1 MLKLEQI
8 PAMASLYGV
17 AWTNRTVGLVTAAL
31 FGGAFFGA
39 AKILGVGDW
48 RVAVGLFVA
57 GFTVGYAAWK
67 MSCRIP
73 RNKPG
78 MIGIAL
84 AIKAETPEE
93 HRRVR
98 ADFIQEIATCLGA
111 NGLASPFHVFEI
123 PGYLA
128 PDVNDIESAAEFLAK
143 SRSHLLIWG
152 SIRTRSKTRAQI
164 YCLRLE
170 GAVTHAIIEQQRSQA
185 FARDVR
191 LAIPAKTEISLA
203 NELRGFE
210 STSQS
215 ISHGSQYIVAMAAAI
230 SGDWDLSMS
239 LLLDLQNKLGKPK
252 ASKPQGKPSKKS
264 SDSISE
270 LRKLMPAR
278 IAEVSFARYHSAIFQ
293 WQSNKS
299 DFTPLGRAEES
310 LEIYRKTLGRK
321 ENPGY
326 WTNKAMLD
334 VTLRGDI
341 ESAERLLNRCRPVA
355 IDDPIW
361 RLSLAF
367 VNVLKGNVLEALN
380 LYDAALERDVSS
392 DTLMNIEDYVQ
403 WWLTVHNGPPALY
416 LLSALLNA
424 RGKGDRGLAL
434 ADLTAFEAKSESVDC
449 KIMKRATALS
459 EELRSED
466 PRQ

>member
-8 PAMASLYGV
+8 PALASLYGV
-17 AWTNRTVGLVTAAL
+17 AWTNRTVGLVTAVIC
-31 FGGAFFGA
+31 GGVFFGA
-39 AKILGVGDW
+39 TRMLGVGDW
-48 RVAVGLFVA
+48 RVAVGLFIA
-57 GFTVGYAAWK
+57 GFTIGYSAWK

-78 MIGIAL
+78 KIGIAL

-111 NGLASPFHVFEI
+111 NGVASPFHVFEI

-128 PDVNDIESAAEFLAK
+128 PDVNDIENAAEFLAK

-152 SIRTRSKTRAQI
+152 TIRTRSKTRAQI

-170 GAVTHAIIEQQRSQA
+170 GVVTHAIIEQQRSQA

-230 SGDWDLSMS
+230 SGDWAFSMS
-239 LLLDLQNKLGKPK
+239 LLLDLKDKLGKQK

-264 SDSISE
+264 SDTISE
-270 LRKLMPAR
+270 LRKLVPSR
-278 IAEVSFARYHSAIFQ
+278 IAEVSFAHCHSAISQ

-299 DFTPLGRAEES
+299 DFAPLDRAEES
-310 LEIYRKTLGRK
+310 LEIYRKTLGQI
-321 ENPGY
+321 ENSAY
-326 WTNKAMLD
+326 WVNKAMLD
-334 VTLRGDI
+334 VTRRGDI

-367 VNVLKGNVLEALN
+367 VNVLKGNLLEALN
-380 LYDAALERDVSS
+380 LYDAALERDVPV

-403 WWLTVHNGPPALY
+403 WWLSINNGPPALY

-424 RGKGDRGLAL
+424 RGKGDSRLAL
-434 ADLTAFEAKSESVDC
+434 ADLSAFERQTGSLNAKV
-449 KIMKRATALS
+449 IKRATDLRRELS
-459 EELRSED
+459 STE
-466 PRQ
+466 

>member
-17 AWTNRTVGLVTAAL
+17 AWTNRAVGLVTAIL
-31 FGGAFFGA
+31 FGGVFFGA
-39 AKILGVGDW
+39 TKILGVVEW
-48 RVAVGLFVA
+48 RVAVGLFVV
-57 GFTVGYAAWK
+57 GFAIGYGAWK
-67 MSCRIP
+67 ISCRIP

-111 NGLASPFHVFEI
+111 NGVASPFHVFEI

-128 PDVNDIESAAEFLAK
+128 PDVNDVESAASFLAK

-170 GAVTHAIIEQQRSQA
+170 GAVTHAIIEQQRSQE
-185 FARDVR
+185 FAKDLR

-210 STSQS
+210 STSLS

-230 SGDWDLSMS
+230 SRDWAFSMS
-239 LLLDLQNKLGKPK
+239 LLLDLKEKLGKQK
-252 ASKPQGKPSKKS
+252 TSMPQGKRSKKS
-264 SDSISE
+264 SDTISE
-270 LRKLMPAR
+270 LRRIVPSR
-278 IAEVSFARYHSAIFQ
+278 IAEVSLAHCYSAILE
-293 WQSNKS
+293 WQNDKS
-299 DFTPLGRAEES
+299 DFTRLDRAEEA

-321 ENPGY
+321 ENPTY
-326 WTNKAMLD
+326 WINKAMLN
-334 VTLRGDI
+334 VTRRADI
-341 ESAERLLNRCRPVA
+341 ESAERLLNKCRSAA
-355 IDDPIW
+355 IDDPVW

-367 VNVLKGNVLEALN
+367 VNVLKGNILEALS
-380 LYDAALERDVSS
+380 LYDAALERDVSV

-403 WWLTVHNGPPALY
+403 WWLAVHSGPPALY

-424 RGKGDRGLAL
+424 RGKGDPNLAL
-434 ADLTAFEAKSESVDC
+434 ADLDAFESTTNTDAK
-449 KIMKRATALS
+449 IRMRAAALRN
-459 EELRSED
+459 ELLSSKA
-466 PRQ
+466 Q

>member
-8 PAMASLYGV
+8 PALASLYGV
-17 AWTNRTVGLVTAAL
+17 AWTNRAVGLVTAAL
-31 FGGAFFGA
+31 FGGVFFGA
-39 AKILGVGDW
+39 TKILGVGDW
-48 RVAVGLFVA
+48 RVALGLFIT
-57 GFTVGYAAWK
+57 GFASGYGAWRI
-67 MSCRIP
+67 SCRIP

-191 LAIPAKTEISLA
+191 MAIPAKTEISLA

-230 SGDWDLSMS
+230 SGDWSISMS
-239 LLLDLQNKLGKPK
+239 LLLNLKDKLGKHK
-252 ASKPQGKPSKKS
+252 SSKPQGKPSKKS
-264 SDSISE
+264 SDTISE
-270 LRKLMPAR
+270 LRKLVPSR
-278 IAEVSFARYHSAIFQ
+278 IAEVSFAHCLSAISK

-299 DFTPLGRAEES
+299 DLTPLDRAEES

-321 ENPGY
+321 ENSAY
-326 WTNKAMLD
+326 WVNKAMLD
-334 VTLRGDI
+334 VTRRGDI
-341 ESAERLLNRCRPVA
+341 ESAERMLTKCRPVA
-355 IDDPIW
+355 IDDPVW

-367 VNVLKGNVLEALN
+367 VNVLKGNVAEALN
-380 LYDAALERDVSS
+380 LYDAALERKVSV

-403 WWLTVHNGPPALY
+403 WWLAVHNGPPALY

-424 RGKGDRGLAL
+424 RGKGDSHLAL
-434 ADLTAFEAKSESVDC
+434 TDLSAFERQAGSLDEKIIKRAADLRKE
-449 KIMKRATALS
+449 LS
-459 EELRSED
+459 LTE
-466 PRQ
+466 